1 MSSSFGLSVTEDTS
15 GLGVELCEISDS
27 FGHVIIVRDVESRHC
42 VIRFHPHREEQT
54 IGVSVA
60 AEWSDKHPGN
70 LANYTPRYED
80 QSSEFAI
87 GELTMSDEGVL
98 RAWARVDTATHV
110 EMYRGWALQLPPSF
124 VEPVRRAII
133 QAEAAISPLAGV
145 RPSVLRKATDD
156 ELAGMRWWNGLPVS
170 DRAHWLAEAGSAVV
184 AEAWEAFKRARR

>member
-1 MSSSFGLSVTEDTS
+1 MSSSFGLSVTDGPS
-15 GLGVELCEISDS
+15 GDSVELCEINDS

-42 VIRFHPHREEQT
+42 VIRFHPHRDEQT

-70 LANYTPRYED
+70 LADYTPRYDD

-98 RAWARVDTATHV
+98 RAWARVAAAAHV
-110 EMYRGWALQLPPSF
+110 QMHRGWALQLPSSF
-124 VEPVRRAII
+124 VTPVRRAIAR
-133 QAEAAISPLAGV
+133 AEAAISPLAGI
-145 RPSVLRKATDD
+145 RPPVLRKATDD
-156 ELAGMRWWNGLPVS
+156 ELAGMRWWNGLPVA

-184 AEAWEAFKRARR
+184 ADAWAAYKRARG